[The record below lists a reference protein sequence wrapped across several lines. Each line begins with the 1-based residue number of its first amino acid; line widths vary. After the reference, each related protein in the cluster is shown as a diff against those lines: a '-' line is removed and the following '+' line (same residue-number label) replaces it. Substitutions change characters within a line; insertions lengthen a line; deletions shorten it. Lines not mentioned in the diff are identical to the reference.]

1 MTDHKE
7 IIEQVNKTIGDMHY
21 YKMLIECE
29 LMFNSKIK
37 ADDET
42 YEKLYNDSIKLSD
55 GLKRYYEFITEL
67 LKN

>member
-1 MTDHKE
+1 MTDHKK
-7 IIEQVNKTIGDMHY
+7 IIEQVNNTIADMNY
-21 YKMLIECE
+21 YKMLIEFK
-29 LMFNSKIK
+29 LMLNSKIK

-55 GLKRYYEFITEL
+55 GLKMYYEFITEL